1 MRNRGES
8 FTLNSVIAEIV
19 AIGSELLTPF
29 FQDTNSLF
37 LSEKLN
43 EIGVEVAFKTIVG
56 DNPDHLTNAARNAVA
71 RADIVIFMGGLGPT
85 EDDLTR
91 ECVAAALGREVQ
103 RDPELITE
111 LYKRFAAWR
120 RKMPENN
127 EKQADVI
134 EGAVILPNALGSAP
148 GQWIDAEYE
157 GQPRYLMLLPGPPH
171 EIKPMFTE
179 QCLPK
184 LREMIPTQQIATRLL
199 RIAMLGESAC
209 DQRVAPIYKQYEDV
223 QTTILAGPGDIQL
236 HFRCRKET
244 LDDARVR
251 VDAVV
256 DEVENE
262 LGDYVYSSNGETLE
276 EIVGLFLQMRGAT
289 LAVAES
295 CTGGMLGKRISS
307 VSGSSRHFLGGA
319 IVYANDMK
327 TLFAN
332 VPPMLIEAHGAVS
345 REVAQALAEGIREE
359 CRSAIG
365 VGITGVA
372 GPTGGTPEKPVGL
385 VFVGISDGKRT
396 EVVERQFPGDRER
409 IRLFAT
415 QQALDLVRRF
425 LM

>member
-1 MRNRGES
+1 V
-8 FTLNSVIAEIV
+8 LAEII

-29 FQDTNSLF
+29 FQDTNSLY
-37 LSEKLN
+37 LTEKLN
-43 EIGVEVAFKTIVG
+43 QIGIEVGFKSVVG
-56 DNPDHLTNAARNAVA
+56 DNPDHLTAAARNALT
-71 RADIVIFMGGLGPT
+71 RADILIFMGGLGPT

-91 ECVAAALGREVQ
+91 ECVATALGRELH
-103 RDPELITE
+103 RDPELITA
-111 LYKRFAAWR
+111 LYTRFAAWR
-120 RKMPENN
+120 RKMPPNN

-134 EGAVILPNALGSAP
+134 EGGIVLPNALGSAP
-148 GQWIDAEYE
+148 GQWVEAEHE
-157 GQPRYLMLLPGPPH
+157 GSARYIMLLPGPPF
-171 EIKPMFTE
+171 EIKPMFDQ
-179 QCLPK
+179 QCLPR
-184 LREMIPTQQIATRLL
+184 LREKLPPLFIATKLL

-209 DQRVAPIYKQYEDV
+209 DQRVAPIYKKYEDV
-223 QTTILAGPGDIQL
+223 QTTILAGAGDIQL

-244 LDDARVR
+244 LDEAQER
-251 VDAVV
+251 VDQVAS
-256 DEVENE
+256 EVEDE

-295 CTGGMLGKRISS
+295 CTGGMLGQRISS

-327 TLFAN
+327 NLFAN

-345 REVAQALAEGIREE
+345 REVAEAMADGIREE
-359 CRSAIG
+359 CRASIG

-372 GPTGGTPEKPVGL
+372 GPTGGTEQKPVGL
-385 VFVGISDGKRT
+385 VYVAVSDGKKT

-409 IRLFAT
+409 IRVYAT
-415 QQALDLVRRF
+415 QQALDLIRRF

>member
-1 MRNRGES
+1 
-8 FTLNSVIAEIV
+8 VIAEII

-29 FQDTNSLF
+29 FQDTNSLY
-37 LSEKLN
+37 LTGKLN
-43 EIGVEVAFKTIVG
+43 QIGVEVGFKTVVG
-56 DNPDHLTNAARNAVA
+56 DNADHLTSAARNAIA

-91 ECVAAALGREVQ
+91 ECVAAALGRELH
-103 RDPELITE
+103 RDPKLITE
-111 LYKRFAAWR
+111 LYTRFAAWR

-127 EKQADVI
+127 EKQADLI
-134 EGAVILPNALGSAP
+134 EGGVALPNPLGSAP
-148 GQWIDAEYE
+148 GQWVDAEHE
-157 GQPRYLMLLPGPPH
+157 GAPRYIMLLPGPPF
-171 EIKPMFTE
+171 EIKPMFDQ
-179 QCLPK
+179 QCLPRLKEK
-184 LREMIPTQQIATRLL
+184 LPPQFIATKLL

-209 DQRVAPIYKQYEDV
+209 DQRVAPIYKKYEDV
-223 QTTILAGPGDIQL
+223 QTTILAGAGDIQL

-244 LDDARVR
+244 LEEAQAR
-251 VDAVV
+251 VDAVAG
-256 DEVENE
+256 EVEDE

-289 LAVAES
+289 LVVAES
-295 CTGGMLGKRISS
+295 CTGGMLGQRISS

-327 TLFAN
+327 NLFAN
-332 VPPMLIEAHGAVS
+332 VPPMLIQTHGAVS
-345 REVAQALAEGIREE
+345 REVAQAMADGIRDE
-359 CRSAIG
+359 CRASIG
-365 VGITGVA
+365 VGITGIA

-385 VFVGISDGKRT
+385 VYVAVSDGKKT

-409 IRLFAT
+409 IRVYAT

>member
-1 MRNRGES
+1 M
-8 FTLNSVIAEIV
+8 IAEII

-29 FQDTNSLF
+29 FQDTNSLY
-37 LSEKLN
+37 LTGKLN
-43 EIGVEVAFKTIVG
+43 QIGVEVGFKTVVG
-56 DNPDHLTNAARNAVA
+56 DNADHLTSAARNAIA

-91 ECVAAALGREVQ
+91 ECVAAALGRELH
-103 RDPELITE
+103 RDPKLITE
-111 LYKRFAAWR
+111 LYTRFAAWR

-127 EKQADVI
+127 EKQADLI
-134 EGAVILPNALGSAP
+134 EGGVALPNPLGSAP
-148 GQWIDAEYE
+148 GQWVDAEHE
-157 GQPRYLMLLPGPPH
+157 GAPRYIMLLPGPPF
-171 EIKPMFTE
+171 EIKPMFDQ
-179 QCLPK
+179 QCLPRLKEK
-184 LREMIPTQQIATRLL
+184 LPPQFIATKLL

-209 DQRVAPIYKQYEDV
+209 DQRVAPIYKKYEDV
-223 QTTILAGPGDIQL
+223 QTTILAGAGDIQL

-244 LDDARVR
+244 LEEAQAR
-251 VDAVV
+251 VDAVAG
-256 DEVENE
+256 EVEDE

-295 CTGGMLGKRISS
+295 CTGGMLGQRISS

-327 TLFAN
+327 NLFAN
-332 VPPMLIEAHGAVS
+332 VPPMLIQAHGAVS
-345 REVAQALAEGIREE
+345 REVAHAMADGIRDE
-359 CRSAIG
+359 CRASFG
-365 VGITGVA
+365 VGITGIA
-372 GPTGGTPEKPVGL
+372 GPTGGTPEKPIGL
-385 VFVGISDGKRT
+385 VYVAVSDGKKT

-409 IRLFAT
+409 IRVYAT

>member
-1 MRNRGES
+1 M
-8 FTLNSVIAEIV
+8 IAEII

-29 FQDTNSLF
+29 FQDTNSLY
-37 LSEKLN
+37 LTGKLN
-43 EIGVEVAFKTIVG
+43 QIGVEVGFKTVVG
-56 DNPDHLTNAARNAVA
+56 DNADHLTSAARNAIA

-91 ECVAAALGREVQ
+91 ECVAAALGRELH
-103 RDPELITE
+103 RDPKLITE
-111 LYKRFAAWR
+111 LYTRFAAWR

-134 EGAVILPNALGSAP
+134 EGGVALPNPLGSAP
-148 GQWIDAEYE
+148 GQWVDAEHE
-157 GQPRYLMLLPGPPH
+157 GAPRYIMLLPGPPF
-171 EIKPMFTE
+171 EIKPMFDQ
-179 QCLPK
+179 QCLPRLKEK
-184 LREMIPTQQIATRLL
+184 LPQQFIATKLL

-209 DQRVAPIYKQYEDV
+209 DQRVAPIYKKYEDV
-223 QTTILAGPGDIQL
+223 QTTILAGAGDIQL

-244 LDDARVR
+244 LEEAQAR
-251 VDAVV
+251 VDAVA
-256 DEVENE
+256 DEVEDE

-295 CTGGMLGKRISS
+295 CTGGMLGQRISS

-327 TLFAN
+327 NLFAN
-332 VPPMLIEAHGAVS
+332 VPPMLIQAHGAVS
-345 REVAQALAEGIREE
+345 REVAHAMADGIRDE
-359 CRSAIG
+359 CRASFG
-365 VGITGVA
+365 VGITGIA
-372 GPTGGTPEKPVGL
+372 GPTGGTPEKPIGL
-385 VFVGISDGKRT
+385 VYVAVSDGKKT

-409 IRLFAT
+409 IRVYAT

>member
-1 MRNRGES
+1 
-8 FTLNSVIAEIV
+8 VIAEII

-29 FQDTNSLF
+29 FQDTNSLY
-37 LSEKLN
+37 LTGKLN
-43 EIGVEVAFKTIVG
+43 QIGVEVGFKTVVG
-56 DNPDHLTNAARNAVA
+56 DNPDHLTSAARNAIA

-91 ECVAAALGREVQ
+91 ECVAAALGRELH
-103 RDPELITE
+103 RDPKLITE
-111 LYKRFAAWR
+111 LYTRFAAWR

-127 EKQADVI
+127 EKQADLI
-134 EGAVILPNALGSAP
+134 EGGVALPNPLGSAP
-148 GQWIDAEYE
+148 GQWVDAEHE
-157 GQPRYLMLLPGPPH
+157 GAPRYIMLLPGPPF
-171 EIKPMFTE
+171 EIKPMFDQ
-179 QCLPK
+179 QCLPRLKEK
-184 LREMIPTQQIATRLL
+184 LPQQFIATKLL

-209 DQRVAPIYKQYEDV
+209 DQRVAPIYKKYEDV
-223 QTTILAGPGDIQL
+223 QTTILAGAGDIQL

-244 LDDARVR
+244 LEEAQAR
-251 VDAVV
+251 VDAVA
-256 DEVENE
+256 DEVEDE

-295 CTGGMLGKRISS
+295 CTGGMLGQRISS

-327 TLFAN
+327 NLFAN
-332 VPPMLIEAHGAVS
+332 VPPMLIQAHGAVS
-345 REVAQALAEGIREE
+345 REVAHAMADGIRDE
-359 CRSAIG
+359 CRASFG
-365 VGITGVA
+365 VGITGIA
-372 GPTGGTPEKPVGL
+372 GPTGGTPEKPIGL
-385 VFVGISDGKRT
+385 VYVAVSDGKKT

-409 IRLFAT
+409 IRIYAT

>member
-1 MRNRGES
+1 
-8 FTLNSVIAEIV
+8 VIAEII

-29 FQDTNSLF
+29 FQDTNSLY
-37 LSEKLN
+37 LTGKLN
-43 EIGVEVAFKTIVG
+43 QIGVEVGFKTVVG
-56 DNPDHLTNAARNAVA
+56 DNPDHLTSAARNAIA

-91 ECVAAALGREVQ
+91 ECVAAALGRELH
-103 RDPELITE
+103 RDPQLITE
-111 LYKRFAAWR
+111 LYTRFAAWR

-127 EKQADVI
+127 EKQADLI
-134 EGAVILPNALGSAP
+134 EGGVALPNPLGSAP
-148 GQWIDAEYE
+148 GQWVDAEHE
-157 GQPRYLMLLPGPPH
+157 GAPRYIMLLPGPPF
-171 EIKPMFTE
+171 EIKPMFDQ
-179 QCLPK
+179 QCLPRLKEK
-184 LREMIPTQQIATRLL
+184 LPQQFIATKLL

-209 DQRVAPIYKQYEDV
+209 DQRVAPIYKKYEDV
-223 QTTILAGPGDIQL
+223 QTTILAGAGDIQL

-244 LDDARVR
+244 LEEAQAR
-251 VDAVV
+251 VDAVAG
-256 DEVENE
+256 EVEDE

-295 CTGGMLGKRISS
+295 CTGGMLGQRISS

-327 TLFAN
+327 NLFAN

-345 REVAQALAEGIREE
+345 REVAQAMADGIRDE
-359 CRSAIG
+359 CRASIG
-365 VGITGVA
+365 VGITGIA

-385 VFVGISDGKRT
+385 VYVAVSDGKKT

-409 IRLFAT
+409 IRVYAT

>member
-1 MRNRGES
+1 M
-8 FTLNSVIAEIV
+8 IAEIV

-29 FQDTNSLF
+29 FRDTNSLF

-43 EIGVEVAFKTIVG
+43 ELGIEVAFKTIVG
-56 DNPDHLTNAARNAVA
+56 DNPNHLTNVARNAIA

-91 ECVAAALGREVQ
+91 ECVAAALGRELN
-103 RDPELITE
+103 RDPQLITE
-111 LYKRFAAWR
+111 LYTRFAAWR

-127 EKQADVI
+127 EKQAYVVQ
-134 EGAVILPNALGSAP
+134 GAVVLPNALGSAP
-148 GQWIDAEYE
+148 GQWIEA
-157 GQPRYLMLLPGPPH
+157 GHNGCPRVLMLLPGPPH

-179 QCLPK
+179 QCLPR
-184 LREMIPTQQIATRLL
+184 LREKVPAQHIATKLL
-199 RIAMLGESAC
+199 RVAMLGESAC
-209 DQRVAPIYKQYEDV
+209 DQRVAPIYKRYEDV
-223 QTTILAGPGDIQL
+223 QTTILAGAGDIQL

-244 LDDARVR
+244 LEEARER
-251 VDAVV
+251 VEAVS

-359 CRSAIG
+359 CRASIG
-365 VGITGVA
+365 VGVTGIA

-385 VFVGISDGKRT
+385 VYVAASDGKKT
-396 EVVERQFPGDRER
+396 EAVERQFPGDRER

-415 QQALDLVRRF
+415 QQALDLVRRL

>member
-1 MRNRGES
+1 M
-8 FTLNSVIAEIV
+8 IAEII

-29 FQDTNSLF
+29 FQDTNSLY
-37 LSEKLN
+37 LTGKLN
-43 EIGVEVAFKTIVG
+43 QIGVEVGFKTVVG
-56 DNPDHLTNAARNAVA
+56 DNADHLTSAARNAIA

-91 ECVAAALGREVQ
+91 ECVAAALGRELH
-103 RDPELITE
+103 RDPKLITE
-111 LYKRFAAWR
+111 LYTRFAAWR

-127 EKQADVI
+127 EKQADLI
-134 EGAVILPNALGSAP
+134 EGGVALPNPLGSAP
-148 GQWIDAEYE
+148 GQWVDAEHE
-157 GQPRYLMLLPGPPH
+157 GAPRYIMLLPGPPF
-171 EIKPMFTE
+171 EIKPMFDQ
-179 QCLPK
+179 QCLPRLKEK
-184 LREMIPTQQIATRLL
+184 LPPQFIATKLL

-209 DQRVAPIYKQYEDV
+209 DQRVAPIYKKYEDV
-223 QTTILAGPGDIQL
+223 QTTILAGAGDIQL

-244 LDDARVR
+244 LEEAQAR
-251 VDAVV
+251 VDAVAG
-256 DEVENE
+256 EVEDE

-295 CTGGMLGKRISS
+295 CTGGMLGQRISS

-327 TLFAN
+327 NLFAN
-332 VPPMLIEAHGAVS
+332 VPPMLIQAHGAVS
-345 REVAQALAEGIREE
+345 REVAHAMADGIRDE
-359 CRSAIG
+359 CRASFG
-365 VGITGVA
+365 VGITGIA

-385 VFVGISDGKRT
+385 VYVAVSDGKKT

-409 IRLFAT
+409 IRIYAT

>member
-1 MRNRGES
+1 
-8 FTLNSVIAEIV
+8 VIAEII

-29 FQDTNSLF
+29 FQDTNSLY
-37 LSEKLN
+37 LTGKLN
-43 EIGVEVAFKTIVG
+43 QIGVEVGFKTVVG
-56 DNPDHLTNAARNAVA
+56 DNVDHLTSAARNAIA

-91 ECVAAALGREVQ
+91 ECVAAALGRELH
-103 RDPELITE
+103 RDPKLITE
-111 LYKRFAAWR
+111 LYTRFAAWR

-127 EKQADVI
+127 EKQADLI
-134 EGAVILPNALGSAP
+134 EGGVALPNPLGSAP
-148 GQWIDAEYE
+148 GQWVDAEHE
-157 GQPRYLMLLPGPPH
+157 GAPRYIMLLPGPPF
-171 EIKPMFTE
+171 EIKPMFDQ
-179 QCLPK
+179 QCLPRLKEK
-184 LREMIPTQQIATRLL
+184 LPPQFIATKLL

-209 DQRVAPIYKQYEDV
+209 DQRVAPIYKKYEDV
-223 QTTILAGPGDIQL
+223 QTTILAGAGDIQL

-244 LDDARVR
+244 LEEAQAR
-251 VDAVV
+251 VDAVAG
-256 DEVENE
+256 EVEDE

-289 LAVAES
+289 LVVAES
-295 CTGGMLGKRISS
+295 CTGGMLGQRISS

-327 TLFAN
+327 NLFAN

-345 REVAQALAEGIREE
+345 REVAQAMADGIRDE
-359 CRSAIG
+359 CRASIG
-365 VGITGVA
+365 VGITGIA

-385 VFVGISDGKRT
+385 VYVAVSDGKKT

-409 IRLFAT
+409 IRVYAT

>member
-1 MRNRGES
+1 M
-8 FTLNSVIAEIV
+8 IAEIV

-56 DNPDHLTNAARNAVA
+56 DNPEHLTNAARNAVA

-91 ECVAAALGREVQ
+91 ECVAAALGRVVN

-134 EGAVILPNALGSAP
+134 AGATILPNSLGSAP
-148 GQWIDAEYE
+148 GQWIDADCE
-157 GQPRYLMLLPGPPH
+157 GRPKYLMLLPGPPH

-179 QCLPK
+179 QCLPR
-184 LREMIPTQQIATRLL
+184 LREKIPTQHIATRLL

-209 DQRVAPIYKQYEDV
+209 DQRVAPIYKKYEDV
-223 QTTILAGPGDIQL
+223 QTTILAGAGDIQL
-236 HFRCRKET
+236 HFRCSKGTIDE
-244 LDDARVR
+244 ARSR

-307 VSGSSRHFLGGA
+307 VSGCSRHFLGGA
-319 IVYANDMK
+319 IVYSNDMK

-345 REVAQALAEGIREE
+345 HEVAQALAEGIRDE
-359 CRSAIG
+359 CRATMG
-365 VGITGVA
+365 VGITGIA

-385 VFVGISDGKRT
+385 VFVGVSDGKRT